1 MELFRN
7 EADKIRA
14 DHDKRG
20 IPHDRINK
28 VIELDEQWRG
38 ALKEMEEGR
47 RERNQAARGI
57 ADAKKSGNKE
67 EADKI
72 MAQVKD
78 LGERIAAL
86 DDKANSLLEERD
98 QIRMRIPNLL
108 HPAVPVGDDESGNTQ
123 HSLHGDK
130 PEFEFEP
137 RTHNE
142 LIEMNKWVDLERAAK
157 IAGSRFFFFEG

>member
-20 IPHDRINK
+20 IPHDRIDK

-67 EADKI
+67 E
-72 MAQVKD
+72 
-78 LGERIAAL
+78 
-86 DDKANSLLEERD
+86 S
-98 QIRMRIPNLL
+98 
-108 HPAVPVGDDESGNTQ
+108 
-123 HSLHGDK
+123 
-130 PEFEFEP
+130 
-137 RTHNE
+137 
-142 LIEMNKWVDLERAAK
+142 
-157 IAGSRFFFFEG
+157 

>member
-1 MELFRN
+1 MER
-7 EADKIRA
+7 
-14 DHDKRG
+14 
-20 IPHDRINK
+20 
-28 VIELDEQWRG
+28 

-57 ADAKKSGNKE
+57 AAKKSGNKE

-108 HPAVPVGDDESGNTQ
+108 HSAVPVG
-123 HSLHGDK
+123 
-130 PEFEFEP
+130 
-137 RTHNE
+137 
-142 LIEMNKWVDLERAAK
+142 EMNQATLNIPCTE
-157 IAGSRFFFFEG
+157 ISRSLSLNREPITNSLK